1 MKKEEG
7 IFGEVL
13 KGAHTKVLFNLIL
26 RDLAHDNVITILRL
40 WVHGYIELL
49 STLLQLDCL
58 CASIFRSIIQTL
70 KYGTFWTT
78 SWFLEILMHI
88 KCFIYLLKPQIT
100 LLTCGNVYYFT
111 LRSNLSLNNP
121 HNILWKYEVDIL
133 KIIIIIIGYT
143 LNTFIIHI
151 TVW

>member
-1 MKKEEG
+1 MTRIIWDVKKEEG

-70 KYGTFWTT
+70 KYGTF
-78 SWFLEILMHI
+78 
-88 KCFIYLLKPQIT
+88 
-100 LLTCGNVYYFT
+100 
-111 LRSNLSLNNP
+111 
-121 HNILWKYEVDIL
+121 
-133 KIIIIIIGYT
+133 
-143 LNTFIIHI
+143 
-151 TVW
+151 